1 MQIKVSTKYLKISS
15 KKMQPVARLI
25 IGKEIEKATDQLKFL
40 SKKPARFLLKSLES
54 GLANAQNNFDL
65 QPKDIFIKEILVGE
79 GPSLHRWFPRAQGS
93 AAPIKKRTSHLRI
106 ILETKPGIE
115 IKKKTEAEKQ
125 AKISTH
131 GGFAKG
137 GKEPKGKMV
146 LSPLKKEAQLK
157 SADLKISKP
166 ALQLKETGKEIF
178 DKKRAASGRHKQH
191 LDKIKMK
198 EKGGFLKRFFR
209 RKTV

>member
-15 KKMQPVARLI
+15 KKMQPIARLVA
-25 IGKEIEKATDQLKFL
+25 GKEIGKATDQLKFL
-40 SKKPARFLLKSLES
+40 PKKPARFLLKSLES

-65 QPKDIFIKEILVGE
+65 QPKDILIKEILVGE
-79 GPSLHRWFPRAQGS
+79 GPSQHRWFPRAQGS

-115 IKKKTEAEKQ
+115 IKKKTEAEKI
-125 AKISTH
+125 K
-131 GGFAKG
+131 
-137 GKEPKGKMV
+137 KGKIKEQKEKMI
-146 LSPLKKEAQLK
+146 SGPLKKEAHLK
-157 SADLKISKP
+157 LEG
-166 ALQLKETGKEIF
+166 LEERGKEIF
-178 DKKRAASGRHKQH
+178 DERRVASGRHKQH
-191 LDKIKMK
+191 LDKTKMK